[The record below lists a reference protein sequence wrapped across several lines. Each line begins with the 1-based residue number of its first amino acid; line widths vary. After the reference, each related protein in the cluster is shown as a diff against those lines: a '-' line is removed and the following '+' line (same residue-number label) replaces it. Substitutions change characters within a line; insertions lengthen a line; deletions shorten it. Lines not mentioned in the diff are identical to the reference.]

1 MNKPPPP
8 NQAPIINLPTTTNQT
23 YIQTIIGK
31 PSPLSPNIDNFL
43 GIPYGEI
50 THRWKHAE
58 LRTHLPSDVFYATTN
73 GPKCPQPPGGDNSA
87 YFQADIPFPKPIPES
102 EFDCLNLNI
111 IRPSATGLSHAGIDP
126 FIKLPVLVWIHGG
139 AGAFGAGSDPIIDPT
154 RLILRS
160 IESRRPMIAITI
172 SYRLGVFGLLG
183 SADILD
189 TQAPT
194 TDIKGLN
201 FATYDQ
207 KIALTWISTNIGY
220 FGGDADQIT
229 LGGNSSGSH
238 DVHAHLLDADTHG
251 TPLFRRVIM
260 HSGARGTVSPGSL
273 ADAEVGWRKLC
284 GYWGVNEEM
293 GGLQRVERMRRI
305 PARELLEGALVNGVC
320 VMPPVVDGV
329 GMGWE
334 VVRLPEV
341 EGGAKFRDGGCGRRY
356 PVEVMIGACE
366 AESAGHFQESNITF
380 SSLEE
385 TFTKSYPTPE
395 AATPILQLYGL
406 VEGASQRSLLSGLER
421 FRSDAVFHLPIHRT
435 IDALRTQRHNVYG
448 DADSIQN
455 FHIEF
460 GNPFPGPKM
469 GCAHHGVELIY
480 LFDAFHEQ
488 LVGLDDLSTGQ
499 GVVKHRELV
508 SRVQDHWIGF
518 IVGRAVQ
525 KVSDKEVLVW
535 GEDGYTRVEMFDE
548 MSRWVER
555 KRQLEV
561 LGRDVKS
568 MMRVFWALG

>member
-1 MNKPPPP
+1 MNEPPPP
-8 NQAPIINLPTTTNQT
+8 NQAPIINLPTITNPT

-31 PSPLSPNIDNFL
+31 PSLLSLNIDNFL

-50 THRWKHAE
+50 THRWKHAK

-73 GPKCPQPPGGDNSA
+73 GYLPKCPQPPGGDNSV
-87 YFQADIPFPKPIPES
+87 YFQADIPFPKPVPES

-111 IRPSATGLSHAGIDP
+111 IRPSATGLSRAGIDP
-126 FIKLPVLVWIHGG
+126 SIKLPVLVWIHGG

-154 RLILRS
+154 RLVLRS
-160 IESRRPMIAITI
+160 VESRRPMIAITI

-183 SADILD
+183 SADMLD
-189 TQAPT
+189 TQAHT

-220 FGGDADQIT
+220 FGGDANQIT

-238 DVHAHLLDADTHG
+238 DVHTHLLDADTHG

-273 ADAEVGWRKLC
+273 ADAE
-284 GYWGVNEEM
+284 
-293 GGLQRVERMRRI
+293 
-305 PARELLEGALVNGVC
+305 
-320 VMPPVVDGV
+320 
-329 GMGWE
+329 
-334 VVRLPEV
+334 
-341 EGGAKFRDGGCGRRY
+341 
-356 PVEVMIGACE
+356 
-366 AESAGHFQESNITF
+366 SAGHFQESNITF
-380 SSLEE
+380 SSLKE

-395 AATPILQLYGL
+395 AATLILQLYGL
-406 VEGASQRSLLSGLER
+406 VEGASQRSFLSGLER

-435 IDALRTQRHNVYG
+435 IDTLRAQRHNVYG
-448 DADSIQN
+448 DAHSIQH

-488 LVGLDDLSTGQ
+488 LVDLDDLSTGQ
-499 GVVKHRELV
+499 GVMKHMELV
-508 SRVQDHWIGF
+508 RRFQDHWIGF

-535 GEDGYTRVEMFDE
+535 GEDGDTRVEMLNE

-555 KRQLEV
+555 KRRLEV

>member
-1 MNKPPPP
+1 
-8 NQAPIINLPTTTNQT
+8 
-23 YIQTIIGK
+23 
-31 PSPLSPNIDNFL
+31 
-43 GIPYGEI
+43 
-50 THRWKHAE
+50 
-58 LRTHLPSDVFYATTN
+58 
-73 GPKCPQPPGGDNSA
+73 
-87 YFQADIPFPKPIPES
+87 
-102 EFDCLNLNI
+102 
-111 IRPSATGLSHAGIDP
+111 
-126 FIKLPVLVWIHGG
+126 
-139 AGAFGAGSDPIIDPT
+139 
-154 RLILRS
+154 
-160 IESRRPMIAITI
+160 MIAITI

-189 TQAPT
+189 TQAPN

-293 GGLQRVERMRRI
+293 GSLERVERMRRI

-334 VVRLPEV
+334 VVTLPGV
-341 EGGAKFRDGGCGRRY
+341 EGGTKFRDGGCGRRY
-356 PVEVMIGACE
+356 PVEVMIGECE
-366 AESAGHFQESNITF
+366 AEVSVFDSTTHLPLFLQLWGAIPSLLTVLPSGVQSAGHFQESNITF
-380 SSLEE
+380 SSLKE

-395 AATPILQLYGL
+395 AATLILQLYGL

-421 FRSDAVFHLPIHRT
+421 FRSDAVFHLSIHRT
-435 IDALRTQRHNVYG
+435 IDALRTQRRNVYG
-448 DADSIQN
+448 DADSIQH

-460 GNPFPGPKM
+460 GNPFPGTKM

-488 LVGLDDLSTGQ
+488 LVELDNLSTGQ
-499 GVVKHRELV
+499 GVVKHMELV
-508 SRVQDHWIGF
+508 RRVQDHWIGF
-518 IVGRAVQ
+518 IVGKVVQ
-525 KVSDKEVLVW
+525 KVGDKEVLVW
-535 GEDGYTRVEMFDE
+535 GEDGDTRVEMLDE
-548 MSRWVER
+548 MPRWVER
-555 KRQLEV
+555 KRRLEV